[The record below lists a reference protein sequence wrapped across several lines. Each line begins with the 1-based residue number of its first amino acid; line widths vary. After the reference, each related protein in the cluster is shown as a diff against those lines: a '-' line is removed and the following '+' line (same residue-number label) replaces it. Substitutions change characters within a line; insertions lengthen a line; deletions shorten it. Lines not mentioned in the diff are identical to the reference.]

1 MEKHQRQRY
10 TVKKHEHGISAMNG
24 VLCELS
30 RQIGHPM
37 QSDLHGNGVA
47 EVEDSQPKIT
57 GFARH
62 STQLRQAAN
71 PTQAR

>member
-1 MEKHQRQRY
+1 MTWGVLFGRMEIHQRRRYAVEKHG
-10 TVKKHEHGISAMNG
+10 HGISAMNG
-24 VLCELS
+24 FLCALS

-37 QSDLHGNGVA
+37 QSDLHGNGIA

-62 STQLRQAAN
+62 STQLR
-71 PTQAR
+71 